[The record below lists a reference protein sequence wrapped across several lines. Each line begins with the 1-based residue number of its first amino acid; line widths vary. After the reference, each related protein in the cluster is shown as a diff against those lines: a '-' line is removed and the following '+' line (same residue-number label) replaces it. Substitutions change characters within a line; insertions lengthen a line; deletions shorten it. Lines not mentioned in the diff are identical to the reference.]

1 MSTRTLL
8 IDNYDSFTYN
18 LYSLLSEVN
27 GRPPVVVK
35 NDTDWASVPLDD
47 FDNIVISPGPGRP
60 DRKRDFG
67 ISARAIANR
76 QIPVLGVC
84 LGHQGLCHLFG
95 SAVGLAP
102 VPMHGRLSDIR
113 HIGTGIFEGIPSPFR
128 AVRYH
133 SLIVEDLPPELE
145 AQAWTDDGLLMAA
158 KHRLHPLWGV
168 QFHPESICTQYGREL
183 LGNFR
188 DLTPTRSGPA
198 SRPEPTRQSSNA
210 RGGKPKYVVHSRRVD
225 RAVDPAS
232 VYGRLFADGP
242 DSFWLDGSAAIE
254 AESRFSVMGDC
265 SGPLAESVT
274 YRVAETSVCVHRAGR
289 PAERVHQRIFEYID
303 EQLKQRAVPPSP
315 DLPFA
320 FGLGYIGYL
329 GYELKADVGSQLVH
343 TSPTADA
350 AFVFADRAVVI
361 DHVEGTCYLLAL
373 SEDPD
378 DPRVPEWFAHIEA
391 RIRELDEAV
400 ESPPPH
406 PLVKLE
412 DDTKPRMRHSND
424 EYLALIGQC
433 LDEIRSGE
441 SYEVCLTNAATVDRA
456 IDPVRSYET
465 LREISPTPYS
475 ALLKFSGVSV
485 LSASPERFLRIGA
498 NRVVESKPIK
508 GTRPR
513 HSKPAEDEALR
524 QDLLDSEKDR
534 AENLMIVDLVRNDLS
549 RVCVPGSVHVPK
561 LFDVETYAPVHQLV
575 STVRGTLRDDVSTV
589 DCVRA
594 AFPGGSMT
602 GAPKLR
608 TMEIIDKLEEG
619 PRGVYSGAI
628 GYFSINGT
636 ADFSI
641 VIRTMVATE
650 DQVTFGVGGAIVAL
664 SDPEEELEE
673 TMVKAVTMRRCLSVT
688 STNGV
693 TATSGNGAGS
703 SDGATAVAGDGA
715 TAVSGDG
722 ATATSGDGAAAT
734 SGDGAAATSDDR
746 VVGEVSARDGDR

>member
-27 GRPPVVVK
+27 GEPPCVVK
-35 NDTDWASVPLDD
+35 NDVDWASVDIGT

-67 ISARAIANR
+67 VSARAIANR
-76 QIPVLGVC
+76 EIPVLGVC

-95 SAVGLAP
+95 SNVGLAP
-102 VPMHGRLSDIR
+102 VPMHGRLSPIR
-113 HIGTGIFEGIPSPFR
+113 HSGAGIFAGIPSPFQ

-133 SLIVEDLPPELE
+133 SLIVESLPPELE
-145 AQAWTDDGLLMAA
+145 QHAWTDEGLIMAA
-158 KHRLHPLWGV
+158 KHRRHPLWGV

-183 LGNFR
+183 MGNFR
-188 DLTPTRSGPA
+188 DLTPTHSGRSSTRTASVSPPPRADSGARSGG
-198 SRPEPTRQSSNA
+198 QSEA
-210 RGGKPKYVVHSRRVD
+210 KPRYVVHTRRVD
-225 RAVDPAS
+225 RAVDPQD

-242 DSFWLDGSAAIE
+242 NSFWLDGSAAIE
-254 AESRFSVMGDC
+254 PESKFSVMGDC
-265 SGPLAESVT
+265 SGPLAEYVT
-274 YRVAETSVCVHRAGR
+274 YRVAETTVCVHRNGR
-289 PAERVHQRIFEYID
+289 PVESVHQRFFDYID
-303 EQLKQRAVPPSP
+303 EQLRERAVPAVP

-320 FGLGYIGYL
+320 FGLGYVGYL
-329 GYELKADVGSQLVH
+329 GYELKADAGSQLVH

-361 DHVEGTCYLLAL
+361 DHLGGRCYLLAL

-378 DPRVPEWFAHIEA
+378 DPRVAEWFAATEA
-391 RIRELDEAV
+391 EIRALDEAV
-400 ESPPPH
+400 EAPPPH

-412 DDTKPRMRHSND
+412 ADTQPRLRHDRD
-424 EYLALIGQC
+424 EYLALVGQC

-441 SYEVCLTNAATVDRA
+441 SYEVCLTNAATVDRV
-456 IDPVRSYET
+456 IDPLQSYET

-475 ALLKFSGVSV
+475 ALLQFTGVSV
-485 LSASPERFLRIGA
+485 LSASPERFLRIGVD
-498 NRVVESKPIK
+498 RVVESKPIK

-513 HSKPAEDEALR
+513 HARPEYDAALR
-524 QDLLDSEKDR
+524 KDLLDSEKDR

-549 RVCVPGSVHVPK
+549 RVCTPGSVHVPK

-641 VIRTMVATE
+641 VIRTMVAT
-650 DQVTFGVGGAIVAL
+650 DDRVTFGVGGAIVAL

-688 STNGV
+688 SDPGD
-693 TATSGNGAGS
+693 AGDAGTSG
-703 SDGATAVAGDGA
+703 
-715 TAVSGDG
+715 
-722 ATATSGDGAAAT
+722 
-734 SGDGAAATSDDR
+734 
-746 VVGEVSARDGDR
+746 GDR

>member
-1 MSTRTLL
+1 MGTRTLL

-27 GRPPVVVK
+27 GEPPVVVH
-35 NDTDWASVPLDD
+35 NDADWASVPLVD

-76 QIPVLGVC
+76 EIPVLGVC

-95 SAVGLAP
+95 GSVGLAP
-102 VPMHGRLSDIR
+102 VPMHGRISSIR
-113 HIGTGIFEGIPSPFR
+113 HTGTGIFEGIPSPFP

-133 SLIVEDLPPELE
+133 SLIVDSMPPELE
-145 AQAWTDDGLLMAA
+145 EQAWTEDGLVMAA
-158 KHRLHPLWGV
+158 GHRTHPLWGV
-168 QFHPESICTQYGREL
+168 QFHPESICTRYGREL

-188 DLTPTRSGPA
+188 DLTPSRSG
-198 SRPEPTRQSSNA
+198 RRPTRPATPAAAATPSEAAGPQPRYHVSST
-210 RGGKPKYVVHSRRVD
+210 RID
-225 RAVDPAS
+225 RAVDPHA
-232 VYGRLFADGP
+232 VYGSLFADGP
-242 DSFWLDGSAAIE
+242 NSFWLDGSAALE
-254 AESRFSVMGDC
+254 PESQFSVMGDC
-265 SGPLAESVT
+265 SGPLAEYIT
-274 YRVAETSVCVHRAGR
+274 YRVAETTVRVQRQGR
-289 PAERVHQRIFEYID
+289 PDELLHRRFFDYID
-303 EQLKQRAVPPSP
+303 EQLRTRAVPPNP
-315 DLPFA
+315 ELPFA
-320 FGLGYIGYL
+320 FGLGYVGYL
-329 GYELKADVGSQLVH
+329 GYELKADAGSQLVH

-361 DHVEGTCYLLAL
+361 DHVDGACHLLAL
-373 SEDPD
+373 SEEPD
-378 DPRVPEWFAHIEA
+378 DPGVAKWFADTET
-391 RIRELDEAV
+391 RIRQLDEAV
-400 ESPPPH
+400 EPPPPH

-412 DDTKPRMRHSND
+412 DDTKPHLRHGRA
-424 EYLALIGQC
+424 EYLALVGQC

-441 SYEVCLTNAATVDRA
+441 SYEVCLTNAATVDRV
-456 IDPVRSYET
+456 IDPLQSYET

-475 ALLKFSGVSV
+475 ALLQFSGVSV

-498 NRVVESKPIK
+498 DRVVDSKPIK

-513 HSKPAEDEALR
+513 HASPEQDAALR

-575 STVRGTLRDDVSTV
+575 STVRGTLRDDVSSV
-589 DCVRA
+589 ECVRA

-641 VIRTMVATE
+641 VIRTMVATA
-650 DQVTFGVGGAIVAL
+650 DRVTFGVGGAIVAL

-688 STNGV
+688 SADDAEGEPDDPT
-693 TATSGNGAGS
+693 
-703 SDGATAVAGDGA
+703 GDGA
-715 TAVSGDG
+715 
-722 ATATSGDGAAAT
+722 
-734 SGDGAAATSDDR
+734 
-746 VVGEVSARDGDR
+746 GDR

>member
-1 MSTRTLL
+1 MAIRTLL

-27 GRPPVVVK
+27 GVPPCVVK
-35 NDTDWASVPLDD
+35 NDAEWASVDLDA

-60 DRKRDFG
+60 DRVRDFG

-76 QIPVLGVC
+76 AIPVLGVC

-95 SAVGLAP
+95 STVGLAP
-102 VPMHGRLSDIR
+102 VPMHGRLSPIR
-113 HIGTGIFEGIPSPFR
+113 HVGTGLFDSIPSPFEG
-128 AVRYH
+128 VRYH

-145 AQAWTDDGLLMAA
+145 PLAWTDEGLLMAA
-158 KHRLHPLWGV
+158 RHRRYPLWGV
-168 QFHPESICTQYGREL
+168 QFHPESICTQYGRKL
-183 LGNFR
+183 LANFR
-188 DLTPTRSGPA
+188 DLTPARTATAPA
-198 SRPEPTRQSSNA
+198 EDNEPVPQNRIDAHTEA
-210 RGGKPKYVVHSRRVD
+210 PPYVVRSVRVD
-225 RAVDPAS
+225 RAVDPQA
-232 VYGRLFADGP
+232 VYTLLFANGP
-242 DSFWLDGSAAIE
+242 ESFWLDGSAARE
-254 AESRFSVMGDC
+254 PESRFSVMGDC
-265 SGPLAESVT
+265 SGPFAEYLT
-274 YRVAETSVCVHRAGR
+274 YRVAETTVCVRRQGR
-289 PAERVHQRIFEYID
+289 PEERINQRFFDYID
-303 EQLKQRAVPPSP
+303 EQVRARAVPPNP

-320 FGLGYIGYL
+320 FGLGYVGYL
-329 GYELKADVGSQLVH
+329 GYELKADAGSQLVH
-343 TSPTADA
+343 TSPNADA

-361 DHVEGTCYLLAL
+361 DHLGGCCYLLAL
-373 SEDPD
+373 SDDPD
-378 DPRVPEWFAHIEA
+378 DPRVREWFAHTES
-391 RIRELDEAV
+391 ELCKLDEAV

-406 PLVKLE
+406 PLVKIDE
-412 DDTKPRMRHSND
+412 DTKPRLRHD
-424 EYLALIGQC
+424 RDAYLALVGQC

-441 SYEVCLTNAATVDRA
+441 SYEVCLTNAASVDRV
-456 IDPVRSYET
+456 IDPLQSYET

-475 ALLKFSGVSV
+475 ALLKFSGLSV
-485 LSASPERFLRIGA
+485 LSASPERFLRIGID
-498 NRVVESKPIK
+498 RVVESKPIK

-513 HSKPAEDEALR
+513 HADDKRDAALR

-575 STVRGTLRDDVSTV
+575 STVRGTLRSDVSSV

-641 VIRTMVATE
+641 VIRTMVATADE
-650 DQVTFGVGGAIVAL
+650 VTFGVGGAIVAL

-688 STNGV
+688 
-693 TATSGNGAGS
+693 AADADDLDRPD
-703 SDGATAVAGDGA
+703 SDREDP
-715 TAVSGDG
+715 DP
-722 ATATSGDGAAAT
+722 
-734 SGDGAAATSDDR
+734 
-746 VVGEVSARDGDR
+746 

>member
-27 GRPPVVVK
+27 GVPPHVVK
-35 NDTDWASVPLDD
+35 NDADWASVPLDD

-76 QIPVLGVC
+76 ELPVLGVC

-95 SAVGLAP
+95 SNVGLAP
-102 VPMHGRLSDIR
+102 VPMHGRLSSIR
-113 HIGTGIFEGIPSPFR
+113 HSGSGIFADLPSPFR

-145 AQAWTDDGLLMAA
+145 AHAWTDDGLLMAA
-158 KHRLHPLWGV
+158 KHRRHPLWGV
-168 QFHPESICTQYGREL
+168 QFHPESICTQHGHDL
-183 LGNFR
+183 LANFR
-188 DLTPTRSGPA
+188 DLSPSRGHPSPRSSTRPVSATAP
-198 SRPEPTRQSSNA
+198 
-210 RGGKPKYVVHSRRVD
+210 GGDSTGTKAGYVVHSRRVD
-225 RAVDPAS
+225 RAVDPQD
-232 VYGRLFADGP
+232 VYSRLFADGSG
-242 DSFWLDGSAAIE
+242 SFWLDGSAAIE
-254 AESRFSVMGDC
+254 PESRFSVMGDC
-265 SGPLAESVT
+265 SGPLAEYLT
-274 YRVAETSVCVHRAGR
+274 YRVAETTVCVHRAGR
-289 PAERVHQRIFEYID
+289 PVEQVHQRFFDYID
-303 EQLKQRAVPPSP
+303 EQLRARVVPPIP

-320 FGLGYIGYL
+320 FGLGYVGYL
-329 GYELKADVGSQLVH
+329 GYELKADAGSQLVH

-361 DHVEGTCYLLAL
+361 DHLGGACYLLAL
-373 SEDPD
+373 SEDPA
-378 DPRVPEWFAHIEA
+378 DPRVPEWFTRVEA
-391 RIRELDEAV
+391 AIRELDEAV
-400 ESPPPH
+400 EAPPPH

-412 DDTKPRMRHSND
+412 EDTKPRMRHSNE

-441 SYEVCLTNAATVDRA
+441 SYEVCLTNEATVDRV
-456 IDPVRSYET
+456 IDPLQSYET

-475 ALLKFSGVSV
+475 ALLQFSGVSV

-498 NRVVESKPIK
+498 DRVVESKPIK

-513 HSKPAEDEALR
+513 HARPEHDAALR

-575 STVRGTLRDDVSTV
+575 STVRGTLRDDVSSV

-608 TMEIIDKLEEG
+608 TMEIIDKLEQG

-650 DQVTFGVGGAIVAL
+650 DRVTFGVGGAIVAL
-664 SDPEEELEE
+664 SDPDEELEE
-673 TMVKAVTMRRCLSVT
+673 TMVKAVTMRRCLSV
-688 STNGV
+688 N
-693 TATSGNGAGS
+693 S
-703 SDGATAVAGDGA
+703 SDEASDEAEED
-715 TAVSGDG
+715 VSVEG
-722 ATATSGDGAAAT
+722 
-734 SGDGAAATSDDR
+734 
-746 VVGEVSARDGDR
+746 GDR

>member
-1 MSTRTLL
+1 MATRTLL

-27 GRPPVVVK
+27 GEPPVVVH
-35 NDTDWASVPLDD
+35 NDADWASVPLVD

-76 QIPVLGVC
+76 EVPVLGVC

-95 SAVGLAP
+95 GSVGLAP
-102 VPMHGRLSDIR
+102 VPMHGRISSIR
-113 HIGTGIFEGIPSPFR
+113 HTETDLFAGIPSTFQ

-133 SLIVEDLPPELE
+133 SLIVDSMPPELE
-145 AQAWTDDGLLMAA
+145 EQAWTEDGLIMAA
-158 KHRLHPLWGV
+158 RHRAHPLWGV

-188 DLTPTRSGPA
+188 DLTPTRSSGSRTSRPAAPAAPA
-198 SRPEPTRQSSNA
+198 SAPRSGERPARYHVSST
-210 RGGKPKYVVHSRRVD
+210 RVD
-225 RAVDPAS
+225 RAVDPQA
-232 VYGRLFADGP
+232 VYGSLFADGP
-242 DSFWLDGSAAIE
+242 NSFWLDGTAALE
-254 AESRFSVMGDC
+254 PESQFSVMGDC
-265 SGPLAESVT
+265 SGPLAEYIT
-274 YRVAETSVCVHRAGR
+274 YRVAETTVCVQRQDR
-289 PAERVHQRIFEYID
+289 PDEHVHQRFFDYID
-303 EQLKQRAVPPSP
+303 EQLRTRAVPPIP
-315 DLPFA
+315 ELPFA
-320 FGLGYIGYL
+320 FGLGYVGYL
-329 GYELKADVGSQLVH
+329 GYELKADAGSQLVH

-361 DHVEGTCYLLAL
+361 DHRGGCCHLLAL
-373 SEDPD
+373 SEEPD
-378 DPRVPEWFAHIEA
+378 DPGVAKWFADTES
-391 RIRELDEAV
+391 RIRKLDEAV
-400 ESPPPH
+400 EAPPPH

-412 DDTKPRMRHSND
+412 DDTKPRLRHGRE
-424 EYLALIGQC
+424 EYLALVGQC

-441 SYEVCLTNAATVDRA
+441 SYEVCLTNAATVDRV
-456 IDPVRSYET
+456 IDPLQSYET

-475 ALLKFSGVSV
+475 ALLQFSGVAV

-498 NRVVESKPIK
+498 DRVVDSKPIK

-513 HSKPAEDEALR
+513 HAASDQDAALR

-575 STVRGTLRDDVSTV
+575 STVRGTLRDDVSSV

-641 VIRTMVATE
+641 VIRTMVATA

-688 STNGV
+688 STDDDDPQEDSV
-693 TATSGNGAGS
+693 EQ
-703 SDGATAVAGDGA
+703 VGDP
-715 TAVSGDG
+715 
-722 ATATSGDGAAAT
+722 
-734 SGDGAAATSDDR
+734 
-746 VVGEVSARDGDR
+746 

>member
-27 GRPPVVVK
+27 GEPPVVVH
-35 NDTDWASVPLDD
+35 NDADWASVPLVD

-60 DRKRDFG
+60 DRERDFG

-76 QIPVLGVC
+76 EIPVLGVC

-95 SAVGLAP
+95 GSVGLAP
-102 VPMHGRLSDIR
+102 VPMHGRISSIR
-113 HIGTGIFEGIPSPFR
+113 HTGTDIFEGIPSPFQ

-133 SLIVEDLPPELE
+133 SLVVDSMPPELE
-145 AQAWTDDGLLMAA
+145 EQAWTDDGLLMAA
-158 KHRLHPLWGV
+158 RHRTQPLWGV
-168 QFHPESICTQYGREL
+168 QFHPESICTRYGREL

-188 DLTPTRSGPA
+188 DLTPVRSG
-198 SRPEPTRQSSNA
+198 RRA
-210 RGGKPKYVVHSRRVD
+210 RGTARPDATPRTQQPRRYHVASTRVD
-225 RAVDPAS
+225 RAVDPQA
-232 VYGRLFADGP
+232 VYGSLFADGP
-242 DSFWLDGSAAIE
+242 NSFWLDGSAALE
-254 AESRFSVMGDC
+254 PESRFSVMGDC
-265 SGPLAESVT
+265 SGPLAEYIT
-274 YRVAETSVCVHRAGR
+274 YRVAETTVRVQRQGR
-289 PAERVHQRIFEYID
+289 PDEHVHQRFFDYID
-303 EQLKQRAVPPSP
+303 EQLRTRAVPPRE

-320 FGLGYIGYL
+320 FGLGYVGYL
-329 GYELKADVGSQLVH
+329 GYELKADAGSQLVH

-361 DHVEGTCYLLAL
+361 DHLGGCCHLLAL
-373 SEDPD
+373 SDEPD
-378 DPRVPEWFAHIEA
+378 DPGVAKWFADTES
-391 RIRELDEAV
+391 RIRRLAEAV
-400 ESPPPH
+400 EAPPPH

-412 DDTKPRMRHSND
+412 DDTKPRLRHGRE
-424 EYLALIGQC
+424 EYLALVRQC

-441 SYEVCLTNAATVDRA
+441 SYEVCLTNAATVDRV
-456 IDPVRSYET
+456 IDPLQSYET

-475 ALLKFSGVSV
+475 ALLQFSGVAV

-498 NRVVESKPIK
+498 DRVVDSKPIK

-513 HSKPAEDEALR
+513 DATPERDAALR

-628 GYFSINGT
+628 GYFSITGT

-641 VIRTMVATE
+641 VIRTMVATDDE
-650 DQVTFGVGGAIVAL
+650 VTFGVGGAIVAL

-688 STNGV
+688 SED
-693 TATSGNGAGS
+693 AG
-703 SDGATAVAGDGA
+703 GERAGGP
-715 TAVSGDG
+715 
-722 ATATSGDGAAAT
+722 
-734 SGDGAAATSDDR
+734 
-746 VVGEVSARDGDR
+746 

>member
-1 MSTRTLL
+1 MPTRTLL

-27 GRPPVVVK
+27 GVPPHVVK
-35 NDTDWASVPLDD
+35 NDADWAAVPLED

-76 QIPVLGVC
+76 EVPVLGVC

-95 SAVGLAP
+95 SNVGLAP
-102 VPMHGRLSDIR
+102 VPMHGRLSSIS
-113 HIGTGIFEGIPSPFR
+113 HTGSGIFTDLPSPFR

-133 SLIVEDLPPELE
+133 SLIVEDLPPDLE
-145 AQAWTDDGLLMAA
+145 AHAWTDDGLIMAA
-158 KHRLHPLWGV
+158 KHRRHPLWGV
-168 QFHPESICTQYGREL
+168 QFHPESICTQYGLDL
-183 LGNFR
+183 LANFR
-188 DLTPTRSGPA
+188 DLSPSRGHPSPRRYPRPAAEPRNDSPGATPG
-198 SRPEPTRQSSNA
+198 
-210 RGGKPKYVVHSRRVD
+210 YVVHSRRVD
-225 RAVDPAS
+225 RAVDPQA
-232 VYGRLFADGP
+232 VYSRLFADRSG
-242 DSFWLDGSAAIE
+242 SFWLDGSAAIE
-254 AESRFSVMGDC
+254 PESRFSVMGDC
-265 SGPLAESVT
+265 SGPLAEYLT
-274 YRVAETSVCVHRAGR
+274 YRVAETTVCVHRAGR
-289 PAERVHQRIFEYID
+289 PVEQVHQRFFDYID
-303 EQLKQRAVPPSP
+303 EQLRERAVPPVP

-320 FGLGYIGYL
+320 FGLGYVGYL
-329 GYELKADVGSQLVH
+329 GYELKADAGSQLVH

-361 DHVEGTCYLLAL
+361 DHLGGACYLLAL

-378 DPRVPEWFAHIEA
+378 DPRIPEWFTHIEA
-391 RIRELDEAV
+391 AIRELDEAV
-400 ESPPPH
+400 EAPPPH

-412 DDTKPRMRHSND
+412 EDTKPRLRHGNE

-441 SYEVCLTNAATVDRA
+441 SYEVCLTNAATVDRV
-456 IDPVRSYET
+456 IDPLQSYET

-485 LSASPERFLRIGA
+485 LSASPERFLRIGTD
-498 NRVVESKPIK
+498 RVVESKPIK

-513 HSKPAEDEALR
+513 HARPDRDAALR

-650 DQVTFGVGGAIVAL
+650 DRVTFGVGGAIVAL
-664 SDPEEELEE
+664 SDPDEELEE

-688 STNGV
+688 S
-693 TATSGNGAGS
+693 
-703 SDGATAVAGDGA
+703 SDESAQ
-715 TAVSGDG
+715 
-722 ATATSGDGAAAT
+722 
-734 SGDGAAATSDDR
+734 
-746 VVGEVSARDGDR
+746 EVSAEDGDR

>member
-27 GRPPVVVK
+27 GLPPAVVH
-35 NDTDWASVPLDD
+35 NDVDWAAVKLDD

-76 QIPVLGVC
+76 EVPVLGVC

-95 SAVGLAP
+95 GRVDLAP
-102 VPMHGRLSDIR
+102 VPMHGRLSPIR
-113 HIGTGIFEGIPSPFR
+113 HRGTGIFAGIPSPFQ

-133 SLIVEDLPPELE
+133 SLIVTDLPPELE
-145 AQAWTDDGLLMAA
+145 ADAWTDDGLLMAA
-158 KHRLHPLWGV
+158 RHRRHPLWGV

-198 SRPEPTRQSSNA
+198 RRRAVSAPEPGRA
-210 RGGKPKYVVHSRRVD
+210 RAETPAGTAKYVVHTRRID
-225 RAVDPAS
+225 RAVDPQA
-232 VYGRLFADGP
+232 VYGRLFAAGP
-242 DSFWLDGSAAIE
+242 NSFWLDGSAAIE
-254 AESRFSVMGDC
+254 PESKFSVMGDC
-265 SGPLAESVT
+265 SGPLAEYLT
-274 YRVAETSVCVHRAGR
+274 YRVAETTVCVHRAGR
-289 PAERVHQRIFEYID
+289 PVEHVHQRFFDYID
-303 EQLKQRAVPPSP
+303 DQLRQRTVPASP

-320 FGLGYIGYL
+320 FGLGYVGYL
-329 GYELKADVGSQLVH
+329 GYELKADAGSQLVH
-343 TSPTADA
+343 TSPTSDA

-361 DHVEGTCYLLAL
+361 DHVGGACYLLAL
-373 SEDPD
+373 SETPD
-378 DPRVPEWFAHIEA
+378 DPRVPEWFARIETQ
-391 RIRELDEAV
+391 IRALDEAV
-400 ESPPPH
+400 DAPPPH

-412 DDTKPRMRHSND
+412 DDTKPRMRHANED
-424 EYLALIGQC
+424 YLALIGQC

-441 SYEVCLTNAATVDRA
+441 SYEVCLTNAATVDRT
-456 IDPVRSYET
+456 IDPLQSYET

-475 ALLKFSGVSV
+475 ALLEFTGVSV
-485 LSASPERFLRIGA
+485 LSASPERFLRIGVD
-498 NRVVESKPIK
+498 RVVESKPIK

-513 HSKPAEDEALR
+513 HARPAEDEALHR
-524 QDLLDSEKDR
+524 DLLDSEKDR

-628 GYFSINGT
+628 GYFSLNGT

-641 VIRTMVATE
+641 VIRTMVAT
-650 DQVTFGVGGAIVAL
+650 DDRVTFGVGGAIVAL
-664 SDPEEELEE
+664 SDPHEELEE

-688 STNGV
+688 SNDER
-693 TATSGNGAGS
+693 AP
-703 SDGATAVAGDGA
+703 
-715 TAVSGDG
+715 
-722 ATATSGDGAAAT
+722 
-734 SGDGAAATSDDR
+734 DDSPD
-746 VVGEVSARDGDR
+746 EGDR